1 MKFFFSAF
9 YSICT
14 FFCCLC
20 LSVCLSL
27 SLCVC
32 VWGYVWDG
40 GGRMGLNYTSKAHQA
55 EQEASKTPE
64 RGEVSAGFP
73 LGNVFALQE
82 PKHALA
88 GLSGAAQNL
97 VVGVGVGLGSL
108 LALPVVN
115 GHRDGAKG
123 VAKGVAMG
131 VAALVG
137 MTTYGVAT
145 GARQFAKGVYNT
157 KEAVVE
163 AARGERY
170 WDSQQGRWVDVHL
183 DSAFA
188 ELPAG
193 DEDLFTQAREAFGKM
208 FTGISSNT
216 THASEGAAAAPL
228 KDYYAI
234 MGVQRTATA
243 AEIRSAFHRK
253 ALEMHPDKNPN
264 NAEATLR
271 FQEVLEANNILSDE
285 GRRAHYDKYGSAD
298 SILDQNSSYMQFE
311 EALGANFMEMFVG
324 RLSYALYFIPNTFL
338 TDGLKKEFQRR
349 RTLRLAQRLIC
360 IVDDEGRL
368 EAVLPAIRDAVSTR
382 MGPKLMSI
390 VAQQYIAAARQHLSG
405 SLFLRQL
412 DIFATSKWSRL
423 VQMADVTAVGIPAAL
438 KAARSTLKEDD
449 QVDILVTLCEGDVQR
464 TVLRA
469 SRLILYDTSVTS
481 EKRRKRAENL
491 SILGKMVEGVCRMAR
506 SSE

>member
-1 MKFFFSAF
+1 MDLLLLFWLVNKSFALQVDFFILFLLCSGMFFFFFFFPWEDGFVLAVGMKFFFFCFLF
-9 YSICT
+9 YLH
-14 FFCCLC
+14 FFLLS
-20 LSVCLSL
+20 LSVCVSLSL
-27 SLCVC
+27 SLCV
-32 VWGYVWDG
+32 WGGYVWDD

-234 MGVQRTATA
+234 MGVQ
-243 AEIRSAFHRK
+243 
-253 ALEMHPDKNPN
+253 
-264 NAEATLR
+264 
-271 FQEVLEANNILSDE
+271 
-285 GRRAHYDKYGSAD
+285 GRR
-298 SILDQNSSYMQFE
+298 
-311 EALGANFMEMFVG
+311 
-324 RLSYALYFIPNTFL
+324 
-338 TDGLKKEFQRR
+338 QR
-349 RTLRLAQRLIC
+349 
-360 IVDDEGRL
+360 
-368 EAVLPAIRDAVSTR
+368 
-382 MGPKLMSI
+382 
-390 VAQQYIAAARQHLSG
+390 
-405 SLFLRQL
+405 
-412 DIFATSKWSRL
+412 
-423 VQMADVTAVGIPAAL
+423 
-438 KAARSTLKEDD
+438 
-449 QVDILVTLCEGDVQR
+449 
-464 TVLRA
+464 
-469 SRLILYDTSVTS
+469 
-481 EKRRKRAENL
+481 
-491 SILGKMVEGVCRMAR
+491 
-506 SSE
+506 